1 MVFRLGYRF
10 EVNINPDVNR
20 QIYTYDETLINEDG
34 SRVSEEA
41 IDAAA
46 EAQLEAWKD
55 KATGTVFNNYISAGF
70 EYFF

>member
-1 MVFRLGYRF
+1 
-10 EVNINPDVNR
+10 
-20 QIYTYDETLINEDG
+20 
-34 SRVSEEA
+34 VSEEA